1 MCMCKGDN
9 GRRKMSVHYIAVINS
24 VTLLQ
29 KESSK
34 ENVIVHD
41 YFTSLILLI
50 CDLKL
55 QTSLI
60 LCYVFSILINI
71 HAALILLWNIN

>member
-1 MCMCKGDN
+1 MCKGDN
-9 GRRKMSVHYIAVINS
+9 SRRKMSVHYIAVIYCYII
-24 VTLLQ
+24 T
-29 KESSK
+29 KKSSK

-60 LCYVFSILINI
+60 LCYVAFHFDKYTCCINLALEHKLI
-71 HAALILLWNIN
+71 